1 VFEATLSFL
10 GLGVEPPTATWG
22 AMLDEGAQLYR
33 VAWWMVVV
41 PAFAVLALTLALN
54 VLGDA
59 LRDAFD
65 ARRVEPAVKEPS

>member
-1 VFEATLSFL
+1 
-10 GLGVEPPTATWG
+10 
-22 AMLDEGAQLYR
+22 MLAKGAQLYR

-54 VLGDA
+54 VLGDS

-65 ARRVEPAVKEPS
+65 PRRLESTVKESS